1 MDGSGVPISGNSG
14 SQPITTVCT
23 GSAQALL
30 RLIARPP
37 LQLPFGIA
45 LAEPKLDRSGK
56 GLETHFDTPVPSRQK
71 GVLAMANTNKPHDMG
86 SQIREEA
93 GHMAEKA
100 KETGSS
106 MADKAKD
113 IASTVADKA
122 KDVAG
127 AVRDRAAS
135 AAEAVGEKADAG
147 AGYVGGGME
156 HLGRKLHENA
166 PSGFLGDAAHR
177 VASGLESSGR
187 YLREEGLTG
196 IAEDLG
202 DLIKRNPI
210 PAMLVGIGLG
220 FLLARA
226 TSRS

>member
-1 MDGSGVPISGNSG
+1 LAKSIRGIGV
-14 SQPITTVCT
+14 
-23 GSAQALL
+23 
-30 RLIARPP
+30 RLGVQIR
-37 LQLPFGIA
+37 FGIA
-45 LAEPKLDRSGK
+45 LAEPKSDRSGK
-56 GLETHFDTPVPSRQK
+56 GLETHFYSPVPNRGK
-71 GVLAMANTNKPHDMG
+71 KECLAMTNTNKPHDMG
-86 SQIREEA
+86 SQIKEGA
-93 GHMAEKA
+93 GQMADKA

-113 IASTVADKA
+113 MASNVADKA
-122 KDVAG
+122 KEMAG

-135 AAEAVGEKADAG
+135 AAEAVGEGADAG
-147 AGYVGGGME
+147 ADYVGSGME
-156 HLGRKLHENA
+156 HLGHKLHEHA
-166 PSGFLGDAAHR
+166 PSGFLGGAAHR

-196 IAEDLG
+196 MAEDLG

-210 PAMLVGIGLG
+210 PAMLVGIGIG

>member
-1 MDGSGVPISGNSG
+1 MTAD
-14 SQPITTVCT
+14 CT
-23 GSAQALL
+23 GSARALPWVG
-30 RLIARPP
+30 ARQP
-37 LQLPFGIA
+37 LQSAFGIA
-45 LAEPKLDRSGK
+45 LAEPIC
-56 GLETHFDTPVPSRQK
+56 EIVPGRAWKRTSIDPFQIEAK

-86 SQIREEA
+86 SQFKEEA

-100 KETGSS
+100 KEAGSS

-135 AAEAVGEKADAG
+135 AAEAVGDKADAG

-196 IAEDLG
+196 MAEDLG